1 MQERIN
7 NLVNWIKDR
16 RFIKKYKNIYSNL
29 KTSKRHRIVF
39 VKVTVIHY
47 LLKFISHFLG
57 LIICLILTV
66 IPLPLSH
73 FAQNIMSLNIS
84 LNSFKDIA
92 KAVELIAQ
100 KVLNVFAMLPSWGA
114 VWQFLKKVLRS
125 VNLHNLIEIL
135 HNIPQDLRHIT
146 VTLCSYINDRF
157 RQLRIFIRS
166 LFPLKNAWQRLINR
180 IKKHIRT
187 VKYLLRQFF
196 KAVFSVIFVK
206 ILFLIIIPIAGL
218 NGAVYLLGI
227 DLSLLIIGILS
238 LICSQLGGIIGEK
251 FSSLMEYTYHRFRY
265 WKQAGLLKKFVM
277 WLSNLLYNIKI
288 GSVIIYIRRKLFYY
302 GGRYRNGLCS
312 LYRDIVKIK
321 NDCKQSNSQEN
332 NKS

>member
-1 MQERIN
+1 MLKWIN
-7 NLVNWIKDR
+7 ISNLMNWIKNR
-16 RFIKKYKNIYSNL
+16 RFIKKYKDIYSNL

-39 VKVTVIHY
+39 IKVTAVHY
-47 LLKFISHFLG
+47 LLKFISHFIG

-84 LNSFKDIA
+84 LNSFRDIA
-92 KAVELIAQ
+92 NAVELIAQ
-100 KVLNVFAMLPSWGA
+100 KVINAFTILPSWSA
-114 VWQFLKKVLRS
+114 VWQFLKKALRS
-125 VNLHNLIEIL
+125 VNLHNLMEIL

-180 IKKHIRT
+180 IKEHIRT

-218 NGAVYLLGI
+218 NGAIYLLGI
-227 DLSLLIIGILS
+227 DLSLFIIGTLS

-251 FSSLMEYTYHRFRY
+251 FSNLMEYTYHRFKY
-265 WKQAGLLKKFVM
+265 WKKTGLLKKFVM

-288 GSVIIYIRRKLFYY
+288 GNAVIYIRRKLFYY
-302 GGRYRNGLCS
+302 GGRYRNSLSS
-312 LYRDIVKIK
+312 LYRDIIKMK
-321 NDCKQSNSQEN
+321 NDFKQPN
-332 NKS
+332 NKL